1 MVTQQ
6 KNKTINIRYHALL
19 REERG
24 KSFETITTNAQTLSQ
39 LYSDL
44 KKKYHFKLGTDRL
57 RVAVND
63 GFCSWSKRLKD
74 GDDITFIPPVA
85 GG

>member
-1 MVTQQ
+1 MPQ
-6 KNKTINIRYHALL
+6 KTKKINIRYYALL

-24 KSFETITTNAQTLSQ
+24 ENAETITTQAQTLSE
-39 LYSDL
+39 LYGEL
-44 KKKYHFKLGTDRL
+44 REKYHFKLGMDVL

-63 GFCSWSKRLKD
+63 GFCPWNKRLKD
-74 GDDITFIPPVA
+74 GDKVIFIPPVA